1 MHEGIADSFLDI
13 SSKIK
18 AACEQ
23 AKRSNDEI
31 RLVAVSKLQSI
42 DVINEAYALG
52 INNFGE
58 NYAQELAEKY
68 SACPKDIIWHF
79 IGPIQSNKVS
89 LIAKHANWVHSID
102 REKVARK
109 LNDALET
116 EGKKIHALVQVNIDR
131 EGSKSGIL
139 PEEAVDFTYE
149 LVAHYP
155 NLILEGL
162 MFMPKINTS
171 KKAKM
176 DTMKKIVNLH
186 KLLLSK
192 LPGCTQLSL
201 GTSSDFEESISTG
214 STILRIGES
223 LLGKRS

>member
-1 MHEGIADSFLDI
+1 M
-13 SSKIK
+13 
-18 AACEQ
+18 
-23 AKRSNDEI
+23 
-31 RLVAVSKLQSI
+31 

-58 NYAQELAEKY
+58 NYAQELAEKS

-79 IGPIQSNKVS
+79 IGPIQSNKVN

-131 EGSKSGIL
+131 EDSKSGIL
-139 PEEAVDFTYE
+139 PEEAVDFTNE
-149 LVAHYP
+149 LNAHYP

-162 MFMPKINTS
+162 MFMPKINAS
-171 KKAKM
+171 KNAKI
-176 DTMKKIVNLH
+176 DTMNKIMDLQ
-186 KLLLSK
+186 KSILSE
-192 LPGCTQLSL
+192 LPGCTHLSL
-201 GTSSDFEESISTG
+201 GTSSDFEESILTG

>member
-1 MHEGIADSFLDI
+1 MYEGIVDRFLDI
-13 SSKIK
+13 SRKIK

-23 AKRSNDEI
+23 AQRSDDEI
-31 RLVAVSKLQSI
+31 RLVAVSKLQPI
-42 DVINEAYALG
+42 DVINDAYALG

-58 NYAQELAEKY
+58 NYAQELAEK
-68 SACPKDIIWHF
+68 SLACPKGIIWHF

-116 EGKKIHALVQVNIDR
+116 ENKKIHALVQVNIDR
-131 EGSKSGIL
+131 EESKSGIL
-139 PEEAVDFTYE
+139 PEEAVDFTNE
-149 LVAHYP
+149 LVARYP
-155 NLILEGL
+155 NLVLEGL

-176 DTMKKIVNLH
+176 DTMNKIVDLQ
-186 KLLLSK
+186 KSLLSK
-192 LPGCTQLSL
+192 LPGCTHLSL
-201 GTSSDFEESISTG
+201 GTSNDFEESISAG

>member
-1 MHEGIADSFLDI
+1 MHKGIADRFLGI

-23 AKRSNDEI
+23 AQRSNDEI
-31 RLVAVSKLQSI
+31 MLVAVSKLQSI
-42 DVINEAYALG
+42 DVINEAHALG

-58 NYAQELAEKY
+58 NYAQELAEK
-68 SACPKDIIWHF
+68 SSSCPKDIIWHF
-79 IGPIQSNKVS
+79 IGPIQSNKVG

-116 EGKKIHALVQVNIDR
+116 EGKKIHALLQVNIDR
-131 EGSKSGIL
+131 EESKSVVL
-139 PEEAVDFTYE
+139 PEEAVDFANE
-149 LVAHYP
+149 LNVNYP

-162 MFMPKINTS
+162 MFMPKINAS
-171 KKAKM
+171 KNAKI
-176 DTMKKIVNLH
+176 DTMNKIMDLQ
-186 KLLLSK
+186 KSILSE
-192 LPGCTQLSL
+192 LPSCTHLSL
-201 GTSSDFEESISTG
+201 GTSSDFEASILTG

>member
-1 MHEGIADSFLDI
+1 MYEGIVDRFLDI
-13 SSKIK
+13 SRKIK
-18 AACEQ
+18 DACEQ
-23 AKRSNDEI
+23 AQRSDDEI
-31 RLVAVSKLQSI
+31 RLVAVSKLQPI
-42 DVINEAYALG
+42 DVINDAYALG

-58 NYAQELAEKY
+58 NYAQELAEK
-68 SACPKDIIWHF
+68 SLACPKGIIWHF

-116 EGKKIHALVQVNIDR
+116 ENKKIHALVQVNIDR
-131 EGSKSGIL
+131 EESKSGIL
-139 PEEAVDFTYE
+139 PEEAVDFTNE
-149 LVAHYP
+149 LVARYP

-162 MFMPKINTS
+162 MFMPKINAS

-176 DTMKKIVNLH
+176 DTMNKIVDLR
-186 KLLLSK
+186 KSLLSK
-192 LPGCTQLSL
+192 LPGCTHLSL
-201 GTSSDFEESISTG
+201 GTSNDFEESISAG

>member
-1 MHEGIADSFLDI
+1 MHKGIADRFLGI

-23 AKRSNDEI
+23 AQRPNDEI
-31 RLVAVSKLQSI
+31 MLVAVSKLQSI
-42 DVINEAYALG
+42 DVINEAHALG

-58 NYAQELAEKY
+58 NYAQELAEK
-68 SACPKDIIWHF
+68 SSSCPKDIIWHF
-79 IGPIQSNKVS
+79 IGPIQSNKVG

-116 EGKKIHALVQVNIDR
+116 EDKKIHALLQVNIDR
-131 EGSKSGIL
+131 EESKSGVL
-139 PEEAVDFTYE
+139 PEEAVDFANK
-149 LVAHYP
+149 LAVDYP

-176 DTMKKIVNLH
+176 DTMRKIVDLQ
-186 KLLLSK
+186 KKLLSK
-192 LPGCTQLSL
+192 LPECTHLSL
-201 GTSSDFEESISTG
+201 GTSSDFEESIITG

>member
-1 MHEGIADSFLDI
+1 MHKGIADRFLGI

-23 AKRSNDEI
+23 AQRPNDEI
-31 RLVAVSKLQSI
+31 MLVAVSKLQPM

-58 NYAQELAEKY
+58 NYAQELAEK
-68 SACPKDIIWHF
+68 SSTCPKEIIWHF
-79 IGPIQSNKVS
+79 IGPIQSNKVN

-102 REKVARK
+102 REKIARK

-131 EGSKSGIL
+131 ENSKSGIL
-139 PEEAVDFTYE
+139 PEAAVDFANE
-149 LVAHYP
+149 LNTHYP

-162 MFMPKINTS
+162 MFMPNINAS
-171 KKAKM
+171 KNAKM
-176 DTMKKIVNLH
+176 DTMNKIIELQ
-186 KLLLSK
+186 KSLLSE
-192 LPGCTQLSL
+192 LPSCTHLSL
-201 GTSSDFEESISTG
+201 GTSEDFEESILTG

>member
-1 MHEGIADSFLDI
+1 MHKGIADRFLGI

-23 AKRSNDEI
+23 AQRPNDEI
-31 RLVAVSKLQSI
+31 MLVAVSKLQSI
-42 DVINEAYALG
+42 DVINEAHALG

-58 NYAQELAEKY
+58 NYAQELAEK
-68 SACPKDIIWHF
+68 SSSCSKDIIWHF
-79 IGPIQSNKVS
+79 IGPIQSNKVG

-131 EGSKSGIL
+131 ENSKSGIL
-139 PEEAVDFTYE
+139 PEAAVDFANE
-149 LVAHYP
+149 LNTHYP

-162 MFMPKINTS
+162 MFMPNINAS
-171 KKAKM
+171 KNAKM
-176 DTMKKIVNLH
+176 DTMNKIIELQ
-186 KLLLSK
+186 KSLLSE
-192 LPGCTQLSL
+192 LPSCTHLSL
-201 GTSSDFEESISTG
+201 GTSEDFEESILTG

>member
-23 AKRSNDEI
+23 AQRSNDEI
-31 RLVAVSKLQSI
+31 RLVAVSKLQPI

-58 NYAQELAEKY
+58 NYAQELAEKS

-79 IGPIQSNKVS
+79 IGPIQSNKVG
-89 LIAKHANWVHSID
+89 LIAKHAHWVHSID

-116 EGKKIHALVQVNIDR
+116 ENKKIHALVQVNIDR
-131 EGSKSGIL
+131 EESKSGIL
-139 PEEAVDFTYE
+139 PEEAVDFTNE
-149 LVAHYP
+149 LVARYP
-155 NLILEGL
+155 NLVLEGL

-176 DTMKKIVNLH
+176 DTMNKIVDLQ
-186 KLLLSK
+186 KSLLSK
-192 LPGCTQLSL
+192 LPGCTHLSL
-201 GTSSDFEESISTG
+201 GTSNDFEESISTG

>member
-1 MHEGIADSFLDI
+1 MHKGIAGRLLEI
-13 SSKIK
+13 SSKIE
-18 AACEQ
+18 AACHQ
-23 AKRSNDEI
+23 AQRSDEEI

-58 NYAQELAEKY
+58 NYAQELAEKFL
-68 SACPKDIIWHF
+68 ACPRDIIWHF

-102 REKVARK
+102 REKIARK
-109 LNDALET
+109 LNDALES
-116 EGKKIHALVQVNIDR
+116 EGKKIHALVQVNIDK
-131 EGSKSGIL
+131 EESKSGIL
-139 PEEAVDFTYE
+139 PEDVVDFTNQ
-149 LVAHYP
+149 LITHYP

-162 MFMPKINTS
+162 MFMPNINASKEAKI
-171 KKAKM
+171 
-176 DTMKKIVNLH
+176 DTMNKIKGLH
-186 KLLLSK
+186 KSLLSE
-192 LPGCTQLSL
+192 LPGCTHLSL
-201 GTSSDFEESISTG
+201 GTSSDFEESILIG

>member
-1 MHEGIADSFLDI
+1 MHKGIADKFVTI
-13 SSKIK
+13 ASKIN
-18 AACEQ
+18 AACEKAQ
-23 AKRSNDEI
+23 RSNDEI
-31 RLVAVSKLQSI
+31 RLVAVSKLQPI

-58 NYAQELAEKY
+58 NYAQELAEKS

-79 IGPIQSNKVS
+79 IGPIQSNKVG
-89 LIAKHANWVHSID
+89 LIAKHAHWVHSID

-116 EGKKIHALVQVNIDR
+116 ENKKIHALVQVNIDR
-131 EGSKSGIL
+131 EESKSGIL
-139 PEEAVDFTYE
+139 PEEAVDFTNE
-149 LVAHYP
+149 LVARYP
-155 NLILEGL
+155 NLVLEGL

-176 DTMKKIVNLH
+176 DTMNKIVDLQ
-186 KLLLSK
+186 KSLLSK
-192 LPGCTQLSL
+192 LPGCTHLSL
-201 GTSSDFEESISTG
+201 GTSNDFEESISTG